1 MFDRKAVLATLIL
14 ATAAAAWPAVSSAAV
29 GIDIDVAPPPPRVE
43 VLPPPRIGYEWA
55 PGYWAWRHGAHVWI
69 RGRWL
74 VARPGYRWAPAH
86 WEQRGP
92 HWHYWRGHWQR

>member
-1 MFDRKAVLATLIL
+1 MFARKSGLAALLL
-14 ATAAAAWPAVSSAAV
+14 AAGAAAWPALSTAAV
-29 GIDIDVAPPPPRVE
+29 VDIDVAPPPPRVE
-43 VLPPPRIGYEWA
+43 VLPPPRAGYEWA

-74 VARPGYRWAPAH
+74 YARPGLHWVPDR

-92 HWHYWRGHWQR
+92 HWHYWRGHWER